1 MRLKTLVLTLVAL
14 TVVVPAAFA
23 AGGHYA
29 TKADYRNG
37 ILTPGDAPLDGSDT
51 CAAPPTIPGLA
62 AAQVFN
68 DSGTT
73 IGKTNTV
80 GTIPLACNGNYTT
93 VSGPDA
99 IYTFTTGP
107 TPNPSFLVTTPDDA
121 YDPSIYILS
130 TCNDGTSCVV
140 GADNCFARS
149 TGGNPCGAVSDEQI
163 GPVALP
169 ASATLFFYVDSFYAV
184 GNNLGDGP
192 FDLTVTGPLPVEL
205 IDFEIE

>member
-1 MRLKTLVLTLVAL
+1 MRRKSLALTLAAL
-14 TVVVPAAFA
+14 TLTIPVAYAE
-23 AGGHYA
+23 GGHYA
-29 TKADYRNG
+29 TKADYKNG
-37 ILTPGDAPLDGSDT
+37 ILTPGEAPLDGSDT
-51 CAAPPTIPGLA
+51 CAAPPVIPGLA

-93 VSGPDA
+93 TAGPDA

-107 TPNPSFLVTTPDDA
+107 TPNPTFLVTTTDDS

-130 TCNDGTSCVV
+130 TCNSGPTCVV
-140 GADNCFARS
+140 GADNCFAR
-149 TGGNPCGAVSDEQI
+149 TTAGNPCGAVSDEQF

-169 ASATLFFYVDSFYAV
+169 ASTTLFFYVKRSTRSA
-184 GNNLGDGP
+184 
-192 FDLTVTGPLPVEL
+192 TTSATARTT
-205 IDFEIE
+205 